1 MYLQNNEVNVM
12 LISILV
18 GVFFLSVVVCVVT
31 HTQHIGQGPKD
42 IQKRMDALAKRVRA
56 GGLK

>member
-1 MYLQNNEVNVM
+1 M